1 ASQGPQPIVPVNS
14 LAFVPLPGG
23 NQKKR
28 GPERE
33 REKQPKILLVENQP
47 ANLLRQVE
55 KEKDPADRQRDEDE
69 LCEPADEAAQ
79 FAGTNGFFDLHI
91 LMFFPGSVQP
101 RLLFTDLLQ
110 SRVVLSRPVARFFVK
125 LDRPGM
131 IRHGKI
137 CERL

>member
-1 ASQGPQPIVPVNS
+1 M
-14 LAFVPLPGG
+14 
-23 NQKKR
+23 
-28 GPERE
+28 
-33 REKQPKILLVENQP
+33 LVENQP

-79 FAGTNGFFDLHI
+79 FARTSVFFDLHF

-110 SRVVLSRPVARFFVK
+110 SRIMLSRPDARFLVK
-125 LDRPGM
+125 LDRSRV
-131 IRHGKI
+131 IWHGKI
-137 CERL
+137 CQRLGLLGPSLEKRMNSLQLGEIVPPNLNSVDCFFTHL